1 MVLPISVGQVQ
12 ELLPD
17 VVGVGDGAENDVQ
30 VLRGGFDA
38 DVAIIKERGEKSM
51 NIGRHVLDAKEIKLG
66 DGAGEESE
74 LLHVHDAVIGDN
86 PNVQVVINKVHEE
99 KEIDAKVVDARREDG
114 RGKEFVASKQCREAR
129 GNNKV
134 DKNWQGEQEQK

>member
-38 DVAIIKERGEKSM
+38 DVAIIEERGEKSM
-51 NIGRHVLDAKEIKLG
+51 DIGRYVLDAEEIELG
-66 DGAGEESE
+66 DGTREQPE
-74 LLHVHDAVIGDN
+74 LLHVHDAVVGYN
-86 PNVQVVINKVHEE
+86 PDVQVVINKVHEKE
-99 KEIDAKVVDARREDG
+99 KVDA
-114 RGKEFVASKQCREAR
+114 
-129 GNNKV
+129 
-134 DKNWQGEQEQK
+134 